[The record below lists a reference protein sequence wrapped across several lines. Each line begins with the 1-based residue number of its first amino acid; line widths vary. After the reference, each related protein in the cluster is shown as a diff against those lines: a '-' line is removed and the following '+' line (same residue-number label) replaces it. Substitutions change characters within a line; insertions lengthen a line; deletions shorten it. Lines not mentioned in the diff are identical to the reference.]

1 MKKVIKRDREF
12 SMFRY
17 YIRKGHNISS
27 LLKLTATEKAFY
39 IACFELDIE
48 DIERSMNG
56 KEY

>member
-1 MKKVIKRDREF
+1 
-12 SMFRY
+12 MFRY
-17 YIRKGHNISS
+17 YIRKGHTISS
-27 LLKLTATEKAFY
+27 LLELTATEKAFY